1 MIRFGTALI
10 IATVLYCSMSMSLS
24 LSKHTMNGGGRLAFP
39 MSIDRENEFKL
50 QLNIAPYFGI
60 FLIDNLELRQK
71 FELETVVISSP
82 RNIVSAPVLWGT
94 STVAIY
100 YFNTSFRLYP
110 YVGGGLGIKIMDW
123 NLFSLNF
130 AWEIPVGT
138 LIELNENMALDVGLV
153 IEGLMS
159 LRSAAEKV
167 SFTPAFFGFRYF
179 F

>member
-1 MIRFGTALI
+1 LSTALI
-10 IATVLYCSMSMSLS
+10 ISIMIYCSMSMSLT
-24 LSKHTMNGGGRLAFP
+24 LNKHTMNAGGRLAFP
-39 MSIDRENEFKL
+39 MSIDRDNEFKL
-50 QLNIAPYFGI
+50 QLNIAPFFGI

-71 FELETVVISSP
+71 FELETVVLPSP
-82 RNIVSAPVLWGT
+82 KNRVRAPVLWGT

-100 YFNTSFRLYP
+100 YFDTSSRLFP
-110 YVGGGLGIKIMDW
+110 YVGAGLGIKVMDW
-123 NLFSLNF
+123 NLFSLNI
-130 AWEIPVGT
+130 AWEVPAGT
-138 LIELNENMALDVGLV
+138 LIELNENLALDIGLV